1 MHAYMQQ
8 SETGTWNLYQQAI
21 LPWKTI
27 VKANGWTRKKLQRY
41 GRFGVLYGERKY
53 ATKYPSSPFRLL
65 GLPAEIRNKV
75 YRYHLIIGSIELA
88 PRVAPGGQL
97 SDFRKHCRRCRQE
110 VRLRVR
116 LLRVNKQGENEFR
129 FSRME
134 GYEMLFAFCRT
145 IGKSNTAKLCKITVH
160 APWCGEY
167 PGYSERLPHTN
178 VTSWGNFQGLPQS
191 MGLHEKG
198 HGAWKFNI
206 MRTLTRRDGGVKD
219 YQLVLPDQFILLQKR
234 NFVDYNIGRS
244 LLPWFKKGRE
254 VNMTLVKAQTEQG
267 FDNTG
272 DRQEQLALR
281 QAVEQEVRAS
291 GWKVVETTYDTLGN
305 YEVKDHSDAE
315 EVEDAGD
322 VAVVAHS

>member
-8 SETGTWNLYQQAI
+8 PETGAWNVYQQAI

-27 VKANGWTRKKLQRY
+27 VTVNGWTRKNLQRY
-41 GRFGVLYGERKY
+41 GRFGALYGKRKY

-65 GLPAEIRNKV
+65 DLPAEIRNKI

-97 SDFRKHCRRCRQE
+97 SDFRKHRRQC
-110 VRLRVR
+110 
-116 LLRVNKQGENEFR
+116 
-129 FSRME
+129 
-134 GYEMLFAFCRT
+134 
-145 IGKSNTAKLCKITVH
+145 
-160 APWCGEY
+160 
-167 PGYSERLPHTN
+167 
-178 VTSWGNFQGLPQS
+178 
-191 MGLHEKG
+191 LHEEG

-206 MRTLTRRDGGVKD
+206 MRTLARRDGGVKD
-219 YQLVLPDQFILLQKR
+219 YKLVLPDQFILLQKR
-234 NFVDYNIGRS
+234 NFVDYHTGRS
-244 LLPWFKKGRE
+244 PLPWFKKDRE

-291 GWKVVETTYDTLGN
+291 GWKVVDTTYDTLGN
-305 YEVKDHSDAE
+305 YEVDDHSDAE
-315 EVEDAGD
+315 EDEDAGD
-322 VAVVAHS
+322 VDDVAQS